1 MSPNATVAPSIFAP
15 WWATLYYVVFTQS
28 AFPSQDGFRNSN
40 RRRGFQICKLFSQDQ
55 DSRPSR
61 PYSLRNPC
69 HIVVICACNMQWMR
83 KALLGVVR
91 INLDRSQGPAAP
103 LTFYDRD
110 WFSFSLRGLQRGN
123 VCMHIVRLKPDMHL
137 CVYPCLYLDSYTCR
151 NETRHSSPKL
161 VRSITNCIR
170 ACRVCAVVWP
180 AFHFRHFLY
189 ELFLLW
195 IKVTQPIISVYK

>member
-91 INLDRSQGPAAP
+91 INLDRSQGPARHHWHF
-103 LTFYDRD
+103 T
-110 WFSFSLRGLQRGN
+110 
-123 VCMHIVRLKPDMHL
+123 IVIDFHFH
-137 CVYPCLYLDSYTCR
+137 CVGCKEEMCACILYVWSQICIY
-151 NETRHSSPKL
+151 
-161 VRSITNCIR
+161 VYIR
-170 ACRVCAVVWP
+170 ACT
-180 AFHFRHFLY
+180 LT
-189 ELFLLW
+189 
-195 IKVTQPIISVYK
+195 VTHVEMKPDTHPPNLCVR